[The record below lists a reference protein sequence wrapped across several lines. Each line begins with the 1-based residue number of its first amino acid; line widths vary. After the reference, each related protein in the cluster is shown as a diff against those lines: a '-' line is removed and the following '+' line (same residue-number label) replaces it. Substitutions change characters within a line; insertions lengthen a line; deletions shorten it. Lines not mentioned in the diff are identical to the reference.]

1 MAESYDL
8 IVVGGGVAGSALAG
22 RVAASGAKVL
32 ILERET
38 EFKDRVRGEW
48 TAPWGVL
55 ELERLG
61 ILDVLKER
69 AHGHDLPKHHT
80 GIVALFGSADDMRER
95 YEPGRPALTFFHPD
109 AQEALAGWAAEQGVE
124 VIRGARVAGIEPGEP
139 ASVTWSGEQAGSASA
154 PLVVAADGRNSL
166 GRRTLGREEQQ
177 RGEARLW
184 AGVLMDN
191 LDWPEDTGMLLFDP
205 DSYFG
210 GATFPQGNG
219 RARVYLGYTASQQPR
234 LSGERDLEAF
244 LSRLRELLGDN
255 EVFANATQAGPLATF
270 EANMSW
276 VDEPYEDGLALIGD
290 AAGFTDPTWGQGL
303 SIGFR
308 DARVLSD
315 VLIEGDDPRA
325 AAQAYAEEHDRYFQ
339 TMVSCE
345 SWLDELLTTPGEEG
359 NAIRNRVLTAWAQD
373 PTRNVAATFNG
384 PNFEVTD
391 EIRDRFL
398 ALDTA

>member
-1 MAESYDL
+1 MAKSYDL

-22 RVAASGAKVL
+22 RVAASGASVL

-55 ELERLG
+55 ELERLR
-61 ILDVLKER
+61 IFDVLKER
-69 AHGHDLPKHHT
+69 ASAHDLPKHHT

-95 YEPGRPALTFFHPD
+95 YEPGRAALTFFHPD

-124 VIRGARVAGIEPGEP
+124 VIRGARVTGLEQGEP

-166 GRRTLGREEQQ
+166 GRRALGREEQH

-255 EVFANATQAGPLATF
+255 EVFANARQAGPLATF
-270 EANMSW
+270 EADMSW
-276 VDEPYEDGLALIGD
+276 VDQPYEDGLALIGD

-315 VLIEGDDPRA
+315 ALIEGDDPRA
-325 AAQAYAEEHDRYFQ
+325 AAQSYAEEHDRYFH

-359 NAIRNRVLTAWAQD
+359 NAIRTRVLTAWALD